1 MEWTGTYQEYMSST
15 LTRTP
20 PSLGS
25 HCWESSLEESLLILG
40 QFEEAHDELWAWLVD
55 SLQQLMEP
63 ISGDPDAVKAQLS
76 NPMVKIVEMFLR
88 TIIKIFVATYSLNP
102 FLLPMLNDSDHDID
116 ATNNL
121 ELPCLKTE
129 EENDFGNLVTFAIQL
144 CATRSLVGHETT
156 QR

>member
-63 ISGDPDAVKAQLS
+63 ISGDPDAVTAQLS
-76 NPMVKIVEMFLR
+76 NPKVKIVEMSVLCFFTRSL
-88 TIIKIFVATYSLNP
+88 TYLWQPISLNP

-116 ATNNL
+116 ATKQPGTAL
-121 ELPCLKTE
+121 SEDRRRK
-129 EENDFGNLVTFAIQL
+129 
-144 CATRSLVGHETT
+144 
-156 QR
+156 